1 MATNLLAKLS
11 AQTVLLI
18 VEMAKTEITEHEREI
33 IRNIERLLDVKVLE
47 D

>member
-18 VEMAKTEITEHEREI
+18 VEMAKTDITEEERAI
-33 IRNIERLLDVKVLE
+33 IRQIEKLLDVKVLP